1 MTINYLASASRLPA
15 LSSLPVSDPGPVE
28 GEVVLQVLLL
38 LLGHPPAPPGVRGH
52 AVAALLPPAAQP
64 EAGAVVAAG
73 LLQLDS
79 RGRSL
84 GIMTR
89 VACARG
95 HLTTGVVAS

>member
-64 EAGAVVAAG
+64 ETGAVVAAD
-73 LLQLDS
+73 LLLLDS
-79 RGRSL
+79 RGRSVV
-84 GIMTR
+84 TS
-89 VACARG
+89 ARG
-95 HLTTGVVAS
+95 KLSTGILPP

>member
-52 AVAALLPPAAQP
+52 AVAALLPPAAKP
-64 EAGAVVAAG
+64 EAGAVIATG
-73 LLQLDS
+73 LLLLDG
-79 RGRSL
+79 RGRSVVT
-84 GIMTR
+84 I
-89 VACARG
+89 ARG
-95 HLTTGVVAS
+95 KLSSGILPP

>member
-1 MTINYLASASRLPA
+1 MNMTMTINYLVSASRLPA
-15 LSSLPVSDPGPVE
+15 PSSLSVSDPGPVE

-73 LLQLDS
+73 LLLLMNC
-79 RGRSL
+79 RGRSVV
-84 GIMTR
+84 TS
-89 VACARG
+89 ARG
-95 HLTTGVVAS
+95 KLSSGILPP